1 MGYRVRQV
9 RQLMSFPKVFE
20 KHSSKES
27 INLACNQSQVFKN
40 TQSKLSFSKYKPKNE
55 NSVQFEVPFK
65 VNDSGSE
72 IQSLPLNS
80 AIDQSPLLKV
90 SDSSSQTVSVPSNSA
105 VDQRYFL
112 NLSSSNSKPYIKAA
126 DRVLPEASINLKKE
140 EVVTP
145 NVALNEISF
154 PSFLKFSSDLP
165 TIKTKEHTYKYDIAK
180 FRYRG
185 SNLSDTQRKEVIQN
199 VFVLNSSF
207 HFPKVDGKQF
217 KRE

>member
-27 INLACNQSQVFKN
+27 INLACNQPQVFKN

-72 IQSLPLNS
+72 IQSLSLNS
-80 AIDQSPLLKV
+80 ATDQSPLLKV
-90 SDSSSQTVSVPSNSA
+90 SDSSSQTLSVPSNSA
-105 VDQRYFL
+105 VDQRHFL
-112 NLSSSNSKPYIKAA
+112 NLSSSNRKPDIKAA
-126 DRVLPEASINLKKE
+126 DRVLPEASINLKNE
-140 EVVTP
+140 EVLTP
-145 NVALNEISF
+145 NVASNEISF
-154 PSFLKFSSDLP
+154 PSFLKVNSDLP
-165 TIKTKEHTYKYDIAK
+165 TLKTKERTYKYDIAK

-185 SNLSDTQRKEVIQN
+185 SNLSDTQK
-199 VFVLNSSF
+199 
-207 HFPKVDGKQF
+207 KK
-217 KRE
+217 